1 MTTTAAAIDC
11 AWDFVVKTPTG
22 EQRSVVTL
30 KSEGDKLVGTMDS
43 KDYGLQEVLDGT
55 WDGETLTWKSKV
67 TKPMKLT
74 LTYTATLD
82 ANNNMKGFLKV
93 AMAKMQF
100 TGTPIA
106 R

>member
-1 MTTTAAAIDC
+1 MSTTVSAIDG
-11 AWDFVVKTPTG
+11 AWDFAVKTPTG
-22 EQRSVVTL
+22 EQKSVVTL

-43 KDYGLQEVLDGT
+43 KDYGVQQIEDGT
-55 WDGETLTWKSKV
+55 WNGETLVWKSKV

-82 ANNNMKGFLKV
+82 ENKNLKGFLKV

-100 TGTPIA
+100 TGTLIA
-106 R
+106 K

>member
-1 MTTTAAAIDC
+1 MTTTAAAIDG
-11 AWDFVVKTPTG
+11 AWNFSVKTPTG
-22 EQRSVVTL
+22 EQKSVITL
-30 KSEGDKLVGTMDS
+30 KSEGDTLVGTMDS
-43 KDYGLQEVLDGT
+43 KDYGVQHIEEGK
-55 WDGETLTWKSKV
+55 WDGETLSWKSKT

-82 ANNNMKGFLKV
+82 ADNNLKGIMKV

-106 R
+106 K